1 MKQIGTIF
9 RFEFRNYAKSKSFL
23 ILTVLL
29 VIAIG
34 ISLNIPRIQES
45 VGAHGKETPS
55 ETKAV
60 AVVDKTGTGQIV
72 LVLSATLKDKKFQT
86 VDADLNTLKSE
97 VDGEKYSAAIYV
109 ESPLHYLYVVKNIGM
124 YDTSKEEISAALLSL
139 YRIQAMQKSGISP
152 ADSQKLL
159 SAQVKEDVVQT
170 AQGKDQEKNFFY
182 TYIMIFAL
190 YMAILIYGQLVASS
204 VASEKSTRAME
215 LLITSAKPKSLM
227 FGKVFGA
234 GTAGLLQLAV
244 ILGSGYVFYNFN
256 RSYFKKNE
264 VVRSIFDMPLSI
276 LLYALL
282 FFFLGYFIYAFLY
295 GALGSLVSRM
305 EELNQAVMPV
315 SFLFLISFFIVIF
328 SMASGNVDNTVMI
341 VCSYIPL
348 TSPMA
353 MFVRIAMG
361 SVAVWEIV
369 LSVVILVVSTV
380 GIGFLAAA
388 IYRIGV
394 LLYGNAPKPKE
405 IFAMLKKR

>member
-9 RFEFRNYAKSKSFL
+9 RFEFKNYAKSKSFL

-34 ISLNIPRIQES
+34 IGLNVPRIQES
-45 VGAHGKETPS
+45 AGARGKEAPS
-55 ETKAV
+55 ETKTV
-60 AVVDKTGTGQIV
+60 AVVDRTGTGQITA
-72 LVLSATLKDKKFQT
+72 VLSAALKDKKFQT
-86 VDADLNTLKSE
+86 VDADLNTLKSD
-97 VDGEKYSAAIYV
+97 VDRDKYSAAVYMD
-109 ESPLHYLYVVKNIGM
+109 SPLHYLYVVKNVGM
-124 YDTSKEEISAALLSL
+124 YDTSEKEIDTALLSL
-139 YRIQAMQKSGISP
+139 YRIQAMQKSGMPP
-152 ADSQKLL
+152 ADAQKLL
-159 SAQVKEDVVQT
+159 SAQVKADVVQT

-190 YMAILIYGQLVASS
+190 YMAILVYGQLVASS

-244 ILGSGYVFYNFN
+244 ILGSGYVFYNLN
-256 RSYFKKNE
+256 QDYFKNNQIVK
-264 VVRSIFDMPLSI
+264 SIFDMPLSI

-315 SFLFLISFFIVIF
+315 TFLFIIAFFIVIF
-328 SMASGNVDNTVMI
+328 SMTSGNVDNAAMV

-361 SVAVWEIV
+361 NVAAWEIILSVA
-369 LSVVILVVSTV
+369 ILIVSTV

-388 IYRIGV
+388 IYRVGV
-394 LLYGNAPKPKE
+394 LLYGKSPRPKE
-405 IFAMLKKR
+405 IIAMLRSR